1 MFPYFGYTKP
11 SYRGVRGMVRTL
23 FLIVPLLLLVDVP
36 VALHAKD
43 EKSCL
48 PCHSEVDGIS
58 VLHRKY
64 LNKNTHAGDYRDCA
78 QCHSDFNS
86 VFTLHREYIGLD

>member
-1 MFPYFGYTKP
+1 ML
-11 SYRGVRGMVRTL
+11 RTL
-23 FLIVPLLLLVDVP
+23 FLIAPLLLLVDVP

-43 EKSCL
+43 AKSCL
-48 PCHSEVDGIS
+48 PCHNEVEKIS

-64 LNKNTHAGDYRDCA
+64 LNKNTHVGDYRDCA

>member
-1 MFPYFGYTKP
+1 
-11 SYRGVRGMVRTL
+11 MVRTL
-23 FLIVPLLLLVDVP
+23 FLIVPLLVDVP

-43 EKSCL
+43 KKSRL
-48 PCHSEVDGIS
+48 PCHGEVDEIS

-64 LNKNTHAGDYRDCA
+64 LNKNVHVGDYRDSV

>member
-1 MFPYFGYTKP
+1 ML
-11 SYRGVRGMVRTL
+11 RTL
-23 FLIVPLLLLVDVP
+23 FLIAPLLLLVDVP

-43 EKSCL
+43 AKSCL
-48 PCHSEVDGIS
+48 PCHNEVEEIS

-64 LNKNTHAGDYRDCA
+64 LNKNTHVGDYRDCA
-78 QCHSDFNS
+78 QCHSYFNS

>member
-1 MFPYFGYTKP
+1 ML
-11 SYRGVRGMVRTL
+11 RNL
-23 FLIVPLLLLVDVP
+23 FLIVPFLLLVNMP

-43 EKSCL
+43 VQTCVS
-48 PCHSEVDGIS
+48 CHSEVNEIS

-64 LNKNTHAGDYRDCA
+64 LNKNTYVGDYRACV

>member
-1 MFPYFGYTKP
+1 ML
-11 SYRGVRGMVRTL
+11 RTL
-23 FLIVPLLLLVDVP
+23 FLIAPLLLPVDVP

-43 EKSCL
+43 AKSCL
-48 PCHSEVDGIS
+48 PCHNEVEEIS

-64 LNKNTHAGDYRDCA
+64 LNKNTHVGDYRDCA

>member
-1 MFPYFGYTKP
+1 MLCN
-11 SYRGVRGMVRTL
+11 L
-23 FLIVPLLLLVDVP
+23 FLIVPFLLLAHVP

-48 PCHSEVDGIS
+48 LCHSEVDEIS

-64 LNKNTHAGDYRDCA
+64 LNKNTHAGDYRACS

>member
-1 MFPYFGYTKP
+1 MLRK
-11 SYRGVRGMVRTL
+11 L
-23 FLIVPLLLLVDVP
+23 FLFVPFLLLVHVP
-36 VALHAKD
+36 VALHAKN

-48 PCHSEVDGIS
+48 PCHSEVDEIS
-58 VLHRKY
+58 VVHRKY
-64 LNKNTHAGDYRDCA
+64 LNKNTHVGDYRDCV